1 MKLTH
6 YKRKHHTDD
15 KSYSDVVMTPK
26 ELAHRIVDH
35 LSPSGKVLEPCR
47 GDAPHSYYSHPSF
60 TDWCEVREDK
70 NFFDFEGHVD
80 WTITN
85 PPFSIFSQFLEACLV
100 VSDNVVLGPVHT
112 THLIASKKRMRMM
125 KAYGFG
131 IKEIIIFD
139 TPIKPW
145 PQTGF
150 QYCAYHLE
158 KGWKGVI
165 TFTDWTTQ

>member
-100 VSDNVVLGPVHT
+100 VS
-112 THLIASKKRMRMM
+112 
-125 KAYGFG
+125 
-131 IKEIIIFD
+131 E
-139 TPIKPW
+139 
-145 PQTGF
+145 
-150 QYCAYHLE
+150 
-158 KGWKGVI
+158 
-165 TFTDWTTQ
+165 